1 MKLPAPLRAAFTLD
15 ARSLAAARIGLAVLV
30 LVELALRARDL
41 EAHYTDS
48 GVVPRAAILDHPAGL
63 SWSFHALGGSVAFQ
77 AALFVVTA
85 ACAVALLL
93 GWHTFAATVA
103 VWALTTSLHGRNP
116 FLRDGQD
123 DLLRVLLF
131 WATFLPWGMRWSL
144 DRARGRRAHPLQPDP
159 AAAAP
164 HAVLSTATACLVLQL
179 CVMYWAAGASKLVS
193 PWWSSGDALSFALDI
208 ARYQTALGA
217 WLLHF
222 PGLLR
227 AASHATVAVE
237 LGLPLL
243 LFVPVKR
250 DATRATV
257 VAGFILLHLGFGLG
271 LRLGSFALVGA
282 AAWLALLPGGLWER
296 LAARVPALG
305 RLFRADAAAAPA
317 LPPPRRA
324 AHTVLAPL
332 AAALAG
338 GCLVAAVL
346 LNAENVAPRAPLPK
360 WVAPFCEAIGLQQI
374 WGVFAPPVVTPVVTR
389 DGWFIVPG
397 VLASGAEVDLLTR
410 APVTRTRPA
419 SVADTFGNARWR
431 HWFANVMMYDSPP
444 SSGWWIGV
452 KLSREAYGRFAC
464 RRWNAAA
471 APDARLVRLS
481 VIYLAYQMRIA
492 PGGAVENGPVE
503 EMKMFEHACD

>member
-15 ARSLAAARIGLAVLV
+15 GRSLAAARIGLAVLV

-41 EAHYTDS
+41 EAHYADS
-48 GVVPRAAILDHPAGL
+48 GVLPRAALLEHPAGL

-77 AALFVVTA
+77 AALFVLTA
-85 ACAVALLL
+85 GCAVALLL
-93 GWHTFAATVA
+93 GWRTFAATVA

-131 WATFLPWGMRWSL
+131 WGTFLPWGMRWSL

-159 AAAAP
+159 AAGAP
-164 HAVLSTATACLVLQL
+164 PAVLSAGTACLVLQL
-179 CVMYWAAGASKLVS
+179 CLMYWAAGASKLVS
-193 PWWSSGDALSFALDI
+193 PWWASGDAMSFALDI

-217 WLLHF
+217 WLLRF
-222 PGLLR
+222 PRLLR
-227 AASHATVAVE
+227 AASQLTVVVE

-250 DATRATV
+250 DAARAAV
-257 VAGFILLHLGFGLG
+257 VTGFVLLHLAFGLC

-282 AAWLALLPGGLWER
+282 AAWLALLPGPFWEQ
-296 LAARVPALG
+296 LAARVPALA
-305 RLFRADAAAAPA
+305 RRRAGAAAAPA
-317 LPPPRRA
+317 LPPPRPVV
-324 AHTVLAPL
+324 HTVLAPL

-338 GCLVAAVL
+338 GCLLAATV

-397 VLASGAEVDLLTR
+397 TLASGAAVDLLTR
-410 APVTRTRPA
+410 APVTRARPA

-431 HWFANVMMYDSPP
+431 HWFANVMMYDAPP
-444 SSGWWIGV
+444 SSSWWIGV
-452 KLSREAYGRFAC
+452 KLSREAYGRFVC

-471 APDARLVRLS
+471 APDARLVRFS
-481 VIYLAYQMRIA
+481 VIYLVYQMRIG
-492 PGGAVENGPVE
+492 PGGAVANGPVE
-503 EMKMFEHACD
+503 ELKMFEHACE